1 MFLYIIKKR
10 GFDVSAF
17 ITALYSVSSFFSILL
32 LQIEPFHPSRNSID
46 FIPTL
51 IYCVLLT
58 CFIIPI
64 YNFDVNKIKIVRFRS
79 NRFIHYLTYYY
90 FICFVVMLLAYW
102 KDMFFC
108 LTFPDVA
115 ELRKEIYS
123 GELSSYATKYSF
135 PISWIITFFGFGRGL
150 SLIMIFVFFFSLIY
164 LKKKRGFYIMAFLG
178 SLPKLMD
185 SILQIDRS
193 GFLYWGVVF
202 GLCTVMF
209 WKHMNEDIK
218 NKISKLGL
226 VVGVLLVLYLSN
238 ITVSRFSERDTG
250 TKGGIISYAGQ
261 SYPNFCRFFN
271 DFDNVDGITLKMLCP
286 VTHAYVLKDYSAA
299 VALQGELDNKTGWQT
314 GVFYT
319 HLGSFILSDGKA
331 GPFIITIAFLLL
343 TKLVFRRRGNYIS
356 FEHLFISI
364 ILIMVPTLGF
374 ISYPFDVAS
383 TVLFIYILSFLV
395 FNIKDKSIYCKR
407 N

>member
-150 SLIMIFVFFFSLIY
+150 SLIMIFVFFYSLIY

-250 TKGGIISYAGQ
+250 AKGGIISYAGQ

-374 ISYPFDVAS
+374 ILYPFDVAS

-395 FNIKDKSIYCKR
+395 LNIKDKSIYCKR